1 MLLSYTLVRGL
12 TLRPLAQ
19 AGHAPRPRPIGH
31 QLILVPHP
39 PDGGLG
45 DLVTQLRVE
54 MLHGRRVAVLQSKL
68 PNLGFY
74 LVTVLDITIST
85 GLLRGY

>member
-1 MLLSYTLVRGL
+1 MILSYNLVRGL

-54 MLHGRRVAVLQSKL
+54 MLHGRGVAVLQSKL
-68 PNLGFY
+68 PNLGSY
-74 LVTVLDITIST
+74 LVIVTSSVLRRS
-85 GLLRGY
+85 LWR

>member
-1 MLLSYTLVRGL
+1 MILSYNLVRGL
-12 TLRPLAQ
+12 TLRPPAQ
-19 AGHAPRPRPIGH
+19 AGHAPRPCPLGH

-39 PDGGLG
+39 QDVGLG

-54 MLHGRRVAVLQSKL
+54 MLHGRGVAVLQSKL